1 MLLTNILMRTKVDR
15 VNTVLRAGVLMRE
28 RKQQQQLAAPGIA
41 REHRL
46 AGYRG
51 APAQNRILD
60 HDRRNWHKS

>member
-1 MLLTNILMRTKVDR
+1 MLLINILMRTKVAR
-15 VNTVLRAGVLMRE
+15 VNTILRAGVLMRE
-28 RKQQQQLAAPGIA
+28 RKQQQQFLESGIA

-51 APAQNRILD
+51 APAQNRIFD